1 MPEKNA
7 VDIIQ
12 EIIDR
17 QKRPFMTVKNL
28 ALAMGTHLRRQLG
41 LEGCTTSA
49 EIKRVLEPLVGGRF
63 IFHKKGAWLYIL
75 VPCDPEDLVKA
86 ELSPDKPKGA
96 SGIASVLPFSKADV
110 SKILNHLL
118 DTGEAKLILNS
129 NLDTRIIATGKNAAK
144 SVKILSDSNSKTE
157 SEPQS
162 ESKRPELK
170 NFNFKQSDFTSAIRE
185 LAGGNYF
192 VRICDL
198 RKKLNWP
205 HEVFDDMLRTLRD
218 KEIIQMH
225 IADETIMTPDEV
237 NNCFVDENNY
247 RMGTVT
253 LNAGY

>member
-1 MPEKNA
+1 
-7 VDIIQ
+7 
-12 EIIDR
+12 
-17 QKRPFMTVKNL
+17 MTVKNL
-28 ALAMGTHLRRQLG
+28 ALAMGTHVRRQLG

-49 EIKRVLEPLVGGRF
+49 DIKRALEPMVGSRF
-63 IFHKKGAWLYIL
+63 VFHKKGAWLYIL

-86 ELSPDKPKGA
+86 ELSQDKPKGA
-96 SGIASVLPFSKADV
+96 AGIASVLPFSKADV

-144 SVKILSDSNSKTE
+144 PVMLHSDSKTE
-157 SEPQS
+157 SESAPQS
-162 ESKRPELK
+162 EAKSRHEHQVFTLSDY
-170 NFNFKQSDFTSAIRE
+170 SDFTDAIRE

-192 VRICDL
+192 ARICDL
-198 RKKLNWP
+198 RKKFSWP
-205 HEVFDDMLRTLRD
+205 REVFDSMLRELRD